1 MKRDYDAGEFDNVTY
16 FTGTE
21 VEHTPAYG
29 MYTLFVTGVQ
39 PVKDIEEQLLAYN
52 QVEHIFFGAN
62 HSVQANKVG
71 PGWGEMITH
80 FLKQDY
86 WCSLDIPIT
95 CAEEILEDGLTEYDN
110 FIPQIRVPIPYVK
123 LWNYNTMIKI
133 DDKGFAATNPGVWSH
148 RLHDLMDANKFT
160 NWSKYGLDKPIK

>member
-1 MKRDYDAGEFDNVTY
+1 MDREGHEDTKF
-16 FTGTE
+16 FIGTE

-71 PGWGEMITH
+71 PEFRNMLLDMIEQSKGGST
-80 FLKQDY
+80 
-86 WCSLDIPIT
+86 
-95 CAEEILEDGLTEYDN
+95 ELEDI
-110 FIPQIRVPIPYVK
+110 F
-123 LWNYNTMIKI
+123 
-133 DDKGFAATNPGVWSH
+133 
-148 RLHDLMDANKFT
+148 
-160 NWSKYGLDKPIK
+160 

>member
-71 PGWGEMITH
+71 PGWGEMIEY
-80 FLKQDY
+80 FLKQF
-86 WCSLDIPIT
+86 L
-95 CAEEILEDGLTEYDN
+95 ILLI
-110 FIPQIRVPIPYVK
+110 F
-123 LWNYNTMIKI
+123 M
-133 DDKGFAATNPGVWSH
+133 
-148 RLHDLMDANKFT
+148 
-160 NWSKYGLDKPIK
+160 